1 MIPRIFYQIRFVGL
15 SFLLLAQLLMSV
27 VTAQELPA
35 NAMVASSNYQVQAG
49 DVLSVSVW
57 NEPELQQDVLVLPD
71 HTLAFPLVGVLPVKD
86 LTVQDIARKLDEAL
100 TRYIPDANVHVSV
113 KQVRG
118 NRIFVIGKVARPGEY
133 PLETTVT
140 VLQAL
145 SMAGGTST
153 FAKPDE
159 IKVIRQTES
168 GQIALPFDYSDMT
181 RGEALEQNIALING
195 DVVVVP

>member
-1 MIPRIFYQIRFVGL
+1 MIPSIFYQIRFVGL

-35 NAMVASSNYQVQAG
+35 NAMVGSSAYQVQAG

-71 HTLAFPLVGVLPVKD
+71 HTLAFPLVGVLPVKN

-118 NRIFVIGKVARPGEY
+118 
-133 PLETTVT
+133 
-140 VLQAL
+140 
-145 SMAGGTST
+145 GTST
-153 FAKPDE
+153 FAKPDD
-159 IKVIRQTES
+159 IKVIRHTES